1 MVGYFVGA
9 NAKPAV
15 VLLQLVFPTA
25 RRTDWRFSFLLA
37 DIRAAVKTTCDE
49 EKHKMHGF
57 DSIQIPDQREV
68 LIAFSDL
75 KDFTPFVRDL
85 DEAQLFA
92 VLSDYYE
99 LIGDIVAAGGGK
111 VVKFIGDAALLAFP
125 AEGVDA
131 GVLALRELRQRG
143 DRFFADGDRPCRH
156 VVKAHCGPVCCGQIG
171 TRDDKRFDL
180 FGQTGNTAA
189 LLPSNGM
196 VLTPQV

>member
-1 MVGYFVGA
+1 
-9 NAKPAV
+9 
-15 VLLQLVFPTA
+15 
-25 RRTDWRFSFLLA
+25 
-37 DIRAAVKTTCDE
+37 
-49 EKHKMHGF
+49 MHGF
-57 DSIQIPDQREV
+57 DSIQIPDQRKV

-125 AEGVDA
+125 AEGIDA

-143 DRFFADGDRPCRH
+143 DRFFAAGDRPCRH
-156 VVKAHCGPVCCGQIG
+156 VVKAHCGPVCCG
-171 TRDDKRFDL
+171 
-180 FGQTGNTAA
+180 
-189 LLPSNGM
+189 
-196 VLTPQV
+196 

>member
-1 MVGYFVGA
+1 M
-9 NAKPAV
+9 
-15 VLLQLVFPTA
+15 
-25 RRTDWRFSFLLA
+25 R
-37 DIRAAVKTTCDE
+37 
-49 EKHKMHGF
+49 GF
-57 DSIQIPDQREV
+57 DSIQIPEQREV

-99 LIGDIVAAGGGK
+99 LIGDIVTAGGGK
-111 VVKFIGDAALLAFP
+111 VVKFIGDAALLA
-125 AEGVDA
+125 V
-131 GVLALRELRQRG
+131 RELRQRG

-156 VVKAHCGPVCCGQIG
+156 VIKAHCGPVCCGQID

-180 FGQTGNTAA
+180 LRQTVNTAA

-196 VLTPQV
+196 VLTP